1 MGLFE
6 IDDPAIDVEA
16 LEKRVRAAIE
26 AKRGV
31 RFSDAEL
38 EELRGAELKPRL
50 RREEL
55 PRGWLAEMPA
65 VRSKLAEVAAP
76 PSAGLRY
83 RAATV
88 DDLFATGHA
97 GLKGRLLALFRRMMR
112 PLVRASLNLEW
123 VLARLNSDISDGI
136 GQLAGDINASVNQQG
151 AWAEKQLSDMSG
163 QLERWRERDL
173 HLYHNLVTEITALRL
188 QQTHM
193 QDRINELIRQLDTL
207 KERERALEALT
218 VPPEGRDGPARRA
231 E

>member
-1 MGLFE
+1 VGVFE
-6 IDDPAIDVEA
+6 IDDPSIDVEA
-16 LEKRVRAAIE
+16 LERRVAAAIE

-38 EELRGAELKPRL
+38 EQLRRAELKPRL

-65 VRSKLAEVAAP
+65 VRSKLPGVVAP
-76 PSAGLRY
+76 PSAALRY
-83 RAATV
+83 RSSAPV
-88 DDLFATGHA
+88 EDLFATGHGGA
-97 GLKGRLLALFRRMMR
+97 KGKLLLMFRRLMR

-123 VLARLNSDISDGI
+123 VLARMSSDIV
-136 GQLAGDINASVNQQG
+136 GDVDRQG
-151 AWAEKQLSDMSG
+151 AWAEKQLSEMTG
-163 QLERWRERDL
+163 QLDRWRERDL

-218 VPPEGRDGPARRA
+218 VPADGPNGSARRPK
-231 E
+231 

>member
-1 MGLFE
+1 VGVFE
-6 IDDPAIDVEA
+6 IDDPSIDVEA
-16 LEKRVRAAIE
+16 LERRVAAAIE

-38 EELRGAELKPRL
+38 EELRRAELKPRL

-55 PRGWLAEMPA
+55 PRGWLAEMPV
-65 VRSKLAEVAAP
+65 VRSRLAEVAAP
-76 PSAGLRY
+76 PSASLRY
-83 RAATV
+83 QPAPV
-88 DDLFATGHA
+88 EELFATGH
-97 GLKGRLLALFRRMMR
+97 GGVKGKLLALFRRLTR

-123 VLARLNSDISDGI
+123 VLARMSSDISDGI
-136 GQLAGDINASVNQQG
+136 GRVVGDVNQQG
-151 AWAEKQLSDMSG
+151 AWAERQLSDMTG

-173 HLYHNLVTEITALRL
+173 HLYHNLVTEITGLRL

-218 VPPEGRDGPARRA
+218 VPTDRGNGPPARA
-231 E
+231 D

>member
-1 MGLFE
+1 MGVFE
-6 IDDPAIDVEA
+6 IDDPSIDVEA
-16 LEKRVRAAIE
+16 LERRVAAAIE

-65 VRSKLAEVAAP
+65 VRSRLAEISAP
-76 PSAGLRY
+76 PSAEITY
-83 RAATV
+83 RPA
-88 DDLFATGHA
+88 DDLY
-97 GLKGRLLALFRRMMR
+97 
-112 PLVRASLNLEW
+112 
-123 VLARLNSDISDGI
+123 ARK
-136 GQLAGDINASVNQQG
+136 QQG
-151 AWAEKQLSDMSG
+151 ARGAVLRCLRRLARPFYRATLVNLESVLTEMGDEMRGLAGRINDQGSWAGRQLSDMTG

-218 VPPEGRDGPARRA
+218 VPTDRGNGPSGRVV